1 MISYNLEEVGS
12 YLEKYDYE
20 YFLNAALEKV
30 PEGIDTRE
38 GSIIYDA
45 IAPLCYQLASS
56 TLQLKNVLLETFT
69 QTATGRYLDLR
80 AEEHGIKRIGATA
93 AIAKAKFTSE
103 QGETLRLFEGNRF
116 TTTGDNPI
124 YFSILKNL
132 GNGYYSMIA
141 ETKGARGN
149 EYIGPILPIDH
160 YNSLAS
166 AEIVEIIIPAR
177 DEESDDSLRDRILKT
192 YQINDFGGNIEDY
205 INFTTKI
212 DGVGAV
218 QIYPIWQGGGTVRV
232 VILNNSF
239 EIPSKT
245 LVDKVQELISPVDTQ
260 EGYGIAPIGHKVT
273 VAPPTKKI
281 IDISL
286 HADVIPGTSLENLKS
301 GINSKINEHF
311 YELRRQ
317 WSAHDNRYKYSQTIY
332 RSQLIAK
339 IMQIEGI
346 ANISEVKLNNLDSD
360 ISLQLDNQKQEIAF
374 SGSVI
379 YT

>member
-1 MISYNLEEVGS
+1 MTSYNLEEVGS

-80 AEEHGIKRIGATA
+80 AEEHGIKRSEATA

-103 QGETLRLFEGNRF
+103 QGETLRLAAGNRF
-116 TTTGDNPI
+116 TTTGDAPI
-124 YFSILKNL
+124 YFSILEDL
-132 GNGYYSMIA
+132 GSGYYSMAA
-141 ETKGARGN
+141 EIKGSKGN

-160 YNSLAS
+160 YNYLTS
-166 AEIVEIIIPAR
+166 AEIVEIVIPAR
-177 DEESDDSLRDRILKT
+177 DEESDDSLRARVLKT

-218 QIYPIWQGGGTVRV
+218 QIYPTWKGGGTVRV

-245 LVDKVQELISPVDTQ
+245 LIDKVQELISPIDTKD
-260 EGYGIAPIGHKVT
+260 GRGIAPIGHKVT

-286 HADVIPGTSLENLKS
+286 HIDAITGTPLETLKA
-301 GINSKINEHF
+301 GINSKIKEHF
-311 YELRRQ
+311 HELRKQ
-317 WSAHDNRYKYSQTIY
+317 WATHDDRYNYSQTIY

-346 ANISEVKLNNLDSD
+346 SNISNVKLNNLDSD

-374 SGSVI
+374 LGAVV